1 MSLESFKSKIESI
14 DKKLDKNNQVDEQ
27 KVIEKLQKVQNM
39 FLKFKNTKL
48 QKLKH
53 QLPEDKFQI
62 LQKEFNLAEKSFYEK
77 IKHYET
83 LLNKIENKKLED
95 YQKLTDKILE
105 DFF

>member
-27 KVIEKLQKVQNM
+27 KVIEKVQKIQKM